1 MTMPR
6 IPDTRRSYLRVRDV
20 DLYCEDTGGEGE
32 PILFL
37 HGFLFDGRMYEA
49 QIAAL
54 RDRYRCVTLD
64 FRGQG
69 RSGHARTGYQLEQLT
84 ADVLTVI
91 RRLDLAP
98 THLVG
103 LSMGGFV
110 GMRIGAREP
119 DLLRSL
125 TLLNTGASPHPPG
138 RYPLHLA
145 LTAVARLLGPSPAP
159 VLRGIEKELYG
170 EPFRSEPG
178 RKADREVWRR
188 RWETADR
195 SSLANTMLGMMVRP
209 DIRDELPG
217 VSVPTLIVA
226 GQLDVEMPPRLAREM
241 HTLIPGSQ
249 LVELDGVGH
258 SATLEDPA
266 RVTGILERFLAEI
279 G

>member
-119 DLLRSL
+119 GLLRSL

-178 RKADREVWRR
+178 READREVWRR
-188 RWETADR
+188 RWATADR

-209 DIRDELPG
+209 DIRDELAG

>member
-119 DLLRSL
+119 GLLRSL

-178 RKADREVWRR
+178 READREVWRR

-209 DIRDELPG
+209 DIRDELAG

>member
-145 LTAVARLLGPSPAP
+145 LTALARLLGPSPAP

-178 RKADREVWRR
+178 REAERAVWRR
-188 RWETADR
+188 RWATADR

-209 DIRDELPG
+209 DIRDELAG

>member
-37 HGFLFDGRMYEA
+37 HGFFFDGRMYEA

-54 RDRYRCVTLD
+54 RDRYRCLTLD

-69 RSGHARTGYQLEQLT
+69 RSGHARTGFQLEQLT

-98 THLVG
+98 AHLVG

-125 TLLNTGASPHPPG
+125 TLLNTGATPHPPV

-145 LTAVARLLGPSPAP
+145 LTAVAGFS
-159 VLRGIEKELYG
+159 G
-170 EPFRSEPG
+170 
-178 RKADREVWRR
+178 RR
-188 RWETADR
+188 RPSCCAASRRNSTANR
-195 SSLANTMLGMMVRP
+195 SAPTPAGRPSVRCGAGGG
-209 DIRDELPG
+209 RR
-217 VSVPTLIVA
+217 PT
-226 GQLDVEMPPRLAREM
+226 GRHWR
-241 HTLIPGSQ
+241 TRC
-249 LVELDGVGH
+249 
-258 SATLEDPA
+258 SA
-266 RVTGILERFLAEI
+266 
-279 G
+279 

>member
-1 MTMPR
+1 MTTPR
-6 IPDTRRSYLRVRDV
+6 VPDMRRSYLRVRDV

-37 HGFLFDGRMYEA
+37 HGFFFDGRMYEA

-54 RDRYRCVTLD
+54 RDRYRCLTLD

-98 THLVG
+98 AHLVG

-125 TLLNTGASPHPPG
+125 TLLNTGATPHPPVK
-138 RYPLHLA
+138 YPLHLA
-145 LTAVARLLGPSPAP
+145 LTAVARLLGPSPAL

-178 RKADREVWRR
+178 REAEREVWRR
-188 RWETADR
+188 RWATADR
-195 SSLANTMLGMMVRP
+195 SSLAHTMLGMMVRP

-241 HTLIPGSQ
+241 HALIPDSQ